1 MDYNETIKQ
10 IPMPARVAKLPI
22 SEQGYPVPW
31 FVPWVDGKPATQ
43 AADPRK
49 IKVAISANRCWVCG
63 EQLGVYK
70 AFVIGPMCAVN
81 RITSEP
87 PQHKECAEYTVKAC
101 PFLTKPRM
109 KRNPVDDDR
118 KQNPAGVFIERNP
131 GVSLIWITK
140 DYRRFTPRGGGV
152 LLSVGTP
159 LEVSWWREG
168 RTATRTEILES
179 MDSGLPILLQ
189 AARDEEATGIEG
201 SVAAIEEA
209 YQRALALVPVA

>member
-1 MDYNETIKQ
+1 MDYNETVKQ
-10 IPMPARVAKLPI
+10 IHMPVRIAKLPV

-31 FVPWVDGKPATQ
+31 FVPWEDGKPLTQ
-43 AADPRK
+43 AADPK
-49 IKVAISANRCWVCG
+49 KLKLALMTNRCWVCG

-87 PQHKECAEYTVKAC
+87 PQHKECAEYTVKVC

-118 KQNPAGVFIERNP
+118 KRDPAGVFIERNP
-131 GVSLIWITK
+131 GVSLIWITR

-168 RTATRTEILES
+168 RIATRSEILES
-179 MDSGLPILLQ
+179 MDSGLPLLVQ
-189 AARDEEATGIEG
+189 AAQAEELSGIEG
-201 SVAAIEEA
+201 SVAAIEES
-209 YQRALALVPVA
+209 YQRALALVPAV